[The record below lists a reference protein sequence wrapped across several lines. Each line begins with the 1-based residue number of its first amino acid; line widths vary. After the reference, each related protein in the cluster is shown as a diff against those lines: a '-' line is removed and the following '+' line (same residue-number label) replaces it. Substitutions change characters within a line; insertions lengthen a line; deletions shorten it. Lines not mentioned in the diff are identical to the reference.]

1 MLRSPQ
7 QLRED
12 ARAIWNAG
20 VQAVLPETLVPE
32 FLAADRE
39 TLWIAGEEI
48 PLASIGRI
56 LVVGGGKAGAAMT
69 VAVERVLGPRLL
81 ADKQVGG
88 WVNVPADCLTATA
101 AVTLHPAR
109 PAGVNEPT
117 EEGAAGAAHM
127 LAAVAALTPRDMC
140 LVLLSGGGS
149 ALLPA
154 PAHGLSLA
162 DKRQLTRALSSRGA
176 AIEQL
181 NSVRRELSLIKGG
194 GLARACRAGRLDA
207 LVLSDVLGDDLSL
220 IASGPALHR
229 EPTPDRAAAILR
241 EFGLQAEACG
251 ERALAVLDEAAR
263 APRPERPTCRVRHVV
278 IGNNATAVDAAGMEA
293 ERRGYSHAMHGAK
306 QSEGEANDVGA
317 RHAALAAEMR
327 RQPGPDCLITGGEPR
342 VTLAPA
348 AERGLG
354 GRNQQ
359 LCLAALATL
368 DDWRGVAL
376 LSGGTDGED
385 GPTDAAGAMVDETV
399 AARARALGLDP
410 RRALARNDAYPFF
423 AQTEGL
429 LKTGPTHTNVCDLR
443 VVTVSQPPR

>member
-81 ADKQVGG
+81 ANKQVGG

-229 EPTPDRAAAILR
+229 APTRSTANRRRTAPARFSANSACRPKRAASGPSPCSTR
-241 EFGLQAEACG
+241 
-251 ERALAVLDEAAR
+251 
-263 APRPERPTCRVRHVV
+263 
-278 IGNNATAVDAAGMEA
+278 
-293 ERRGYSHAMHGAK
+293 RRG
-306 QSEGEANDVGA
+306 
-317 RHAALAAEMR
+317 
-327 RQPGPDCLITGGEPR
+327 PR
-342 VTLAPA
+342 VPSGRPA
-348 AERGLG
+348 A
-354 GRNQQ
+354 
-359 LCLAALATL
+359 C
-368 DDWRGVAL
+368 VM
-376 LSGGTDGED
+376 S
-385 GPTDAAGAMVDETV
+385 
-399 AARARALGLDP
+399 
-410 RRALARNDAYPFF
+410 
-423 AQTEGL
+423 
-429 LKTGPTHTNVCDLR
+429 
-443 VVTVSQPPR
+443 